1 MKNID
6 RSILFISLIISLMGL
21 IMIYSTGG
29 LNYFLR
35 QAFWLISAVIIC
47 IIITKFSSRFWI
59 TISLP
64 LYIIT
69 CLLTLIV
76 LFYATGYPR
85 RWLNIGFSSL
95 QPSEFAKI
103 GTIMLLASYLA
114 EKKKLEKF
122 SDFWIPLLIIVIP
135 SGLIFIEPDFGAAQ
149 IFFPIMCFMLYW
161 AGMPLAKIVIFFSPL
176 IAAITSFSIYLWLG
190 FMIVFGIFV
199 YTRKK
204 LTEISYH
211 VIANPLVGLIT
222 PIIWRSLKVYQ
233 QKRII
238 AFLSPW
244 IDPKGISWQAIQS
257 KIAIGSGQ
265 LWGKG
270 FLSGTQKKLEFLPE
284 RHTDFIFSCIGEELG
299 FIGILISIFLYIF
312 LFYRI
317 LSIARETKNKFLS
330 LVAIGILSWF
340 WYQTFINM
348 GMTVGILPITGV
360 PLPFISYGGSSL
372 LACFI
377 GIGII
382 LSIAR
387 VRHYEY

>member
-35 QAFWLISAVIIC
+35 QAFWLIGAVIIC
-47 IIITKFSSRFWI
+47 LIITKFSSRFWM

-85 RWLNIGFSSL
+85 RWFNIGFINL

-122 SDFWIPLLIIVIP
+122 SDFLIPLLIIAIP

-161 AGMPLAKIVIFFSPL
+161 AGMPLEKIIIFFSPL

-190 FMIVFGIFV
+190 FMIIFGIFV

-204 LTEISYH
+204 LTEIVYH
-211 VIANPLVGLIT
+211 LIANPLVGLIT
-222 PIIWRSLKVYQ
+222 PIIWHSLKTYQ

-348 GMTVGILPITGV
+348 GMTIGILPITGV

-382 LSIAR
+382 LSIAK

>member
-21 IMIYSTGG
+21 VMIYSTGG

-35 QAFWLISAVIIC
+35 QAFWLIGSVIIC
-47 IIITKFSSRFWI
+47 IIITKFSSRFWM

-69 CLLTLIV
+69 CLLTFIV

-85 RWLNIGFSSL
+85 RWFNIGFLSL

-103 GTIMLLASYLA
+103 GTIMFLASYLT

-122 SDFWIPLLIIVIP
+122 SDFLVPLLIIVIP

-161 AGMPLAKIVIFFSPL
+161 AGMPLAKIIIFFSPF

-190 FMIVFGIFV
+190 FMIIFGIFV

-204 LTEISYH
+204 LSEIVYH
-211 VIANPLVGLIT
+211 LIANPLVGLIT
-222 PIIWRSLKVYQ
+222 PIIWHSLKIYQ

-317 LSIARETKNKFLS
+317 LSIARVTKNKFLS

-348 GMTVGILPITGV
+348 GMTIGILPITGV

-387 VRHYEY
+387 VKHYEY